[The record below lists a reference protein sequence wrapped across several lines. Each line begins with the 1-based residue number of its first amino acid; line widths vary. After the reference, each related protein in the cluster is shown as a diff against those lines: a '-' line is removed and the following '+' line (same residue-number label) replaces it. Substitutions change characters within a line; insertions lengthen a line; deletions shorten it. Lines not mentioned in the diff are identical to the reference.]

1 MANLCLLD
9 FRLALLDFL
18 SFDFEDVLD
27 LLLLL
32 FLFLDS
38 SSVLDESDEEVE
50 VWKEA
55 ARVTNTI
62 LIQNGTFSTNDKR
75 QLATTLSIL

>member
-1 MANLCLLD
+1 MYLTVVPEFLFHKKFFSNLCLLD

-18 SFDFEDVLD
+18 SFDLEDVLD

-38 SSVLDESDEEVE
+38 SSVLDEADEEVE
-50 VWKEA
+50 VWKES
-55 ARVTNTI
+55 VK
-62 LIQNGTFSTNDKR
+62 SH
-75 QLATTLSIL
+75 